1 MDTLDEHAVRTL
13 LHEAARAPA
22 PPSAVDVDAARRR
35 GSRRLRARRAAL
47 PVLAVVALAAA
58 LTVPGGLLSAHQER
72 TVASPHPPASSP
84 VVNAPWRFNPL
95 VPYASFGWLPPDYSE
110 SLANGIDF
118 NQGVTSATDFV
129 SREAAAPAAG
139 RLLYLQVNARDMCA
153 ITTAA
158 DLQANVRA
166 HRSVPALCTD
176 AAFTV
181 TGVAPDVN
189 GQPAFWT
196 DHGSGIAWEYAPDA
210 WAELSLSGIA
220 GVGAKPLPPTAATRA
235 LLQKVAARVAYGDTT
250 PLTFAFRLSG
260 ELPAGWQLWRAGF
273 DVSGGRMFGT
283 GITVGPSVDTS
294 ALSISAST
302 VTGPAVCQSSG
313 GQPTYV
319 NRLGV
324 SWAYIVNN
332 LPGATPQQR
341 LCATAPVGGLTGVN
355 ITMDMNDP
363 ASNTPLP
370 GSAQLGGTIGAL
382 GRLLL
387 LGPNPAAW
395 IANPVN

>member
-13 LHEAARAPA
+13 LHEAARTPE

-35 GSRRLRARRAAL
+35 GGRQLRARRAAL

-58 LTVPGGLLSAHQER
+58 LTVPGGLLSGHSER
-72 TVASPHPPASSP
+72 TVASPA
-84 VVNAPWRFNPL
+84 VDAPWQFNPL
-95 VPYASFGWLPPDYSE
+95 VPYASFGWLPPGYSE
-110 SLANGIDF
+110 SLANSIDF

-166 HRSVPALCTD
+166 HGSVQALCID

-181 TGVAPDVN
+181 TGVAPDIN

-220 GVGAKPLPPTAATRA
+220 AGGGKPLPPTAATRA

-250 PLTFAFRLSG
+250 PLDLRV
-260 ELPAGWQLWRAGF
+260 PALRGASCWLEAVAGRVRRVRRPDVRHRHHGRA
-273 DVSGGRMFGT
+273 
-283 GITVGPSVDTS
+283 
-294 ALSISAST
+294 
-302 VTGPAVCQSSG
+302 
-313 GQPTYV
+313 
-319 NRLGV
+319 
-324 SWAYIVNN
+324 
-332 LPGATPQQR
+332 
-341 LCATAPVGGLTGVN
+341 
-355 ITMDMNDP
+355 
-363 ASNTPLP
+363 
-370 GSAQLGGTIGAL
+370 
-382 GRLLL
+382 
-387 LGPNPAAW
+387 
-395 IANPVN
+395 

>member
-13 LHEAARAPA
+13 LHEAARTPA

-58 LTVPGGLLSAHQER
+58 LTVPGGLLSGHPER
-72 TVASPHPPASSP
+72 TVASP
-84 VVNAPWRFNPL
+84 VVDAPWQFNPL
-95 VPYASFGWLPPDYSE
+95 VPYASFGWLPPGYSE

-118 NQGVTSATDFV
+118 NQGATSATVFV

-139 RLLYLQVNARDMCA
+139 RLLYLQVEARDMCA
-153 ITTAA
+153 VNTVT
-158 DLQANVRA
+158 DLRAIIRA
-166 HRSVPALCTD
+166 HGQDQVACID

-181 TGVAPDVN
+181 TGAAPNIN

-196 DHGSGIAWEYAPDA
+196 DHGSGVAWEYAPDA

-220 GVGAKPLPPTAATRA
+220 DGGGKAVPPSAATRA
-235 LLQKVAARVAYGDTT
+235 LLLKVAAHVAYGGTT
-250 PLTFAFRLSG
+250 PLTFAFRVSG
-260 ELPAGWQLWRAGF
+260 QLPAGWQLWQASF

-283 GITVGPSVDTS
+283 GITVGPSIDTS
-294 ALSISAST
+294 ALTINAST
-302 VTGPAVCQSSG
+302 VTAPAVCDPG
-313 GQPTYV
+313 AGQPAYV

-324 SWAYIVNN
+324 SWAYIVNSQ
-332 LPGATPQQR
+332 PSDTQQR
-341 LCATAPVGGLTGVN
+341 LCATTPVGGLTGVN
-355 ITMDMNDP
+355 IAIDMNDP

-370 GSAQLGGTIGAL
+370 GSRQLGGAL
-382 GRLLL
+382 GVLARLLL

-395 IANPVN
+395 ITNPVN

>member
-1 MDTLDEHAVRTL
+1 MDTLDEQAVRTL
-13 LHEAARAPA
+13 LHEAARIPE
-22 PPSAVDVDAARRR
+22 PPSAVDVAAARRR
-35 GSRRLRARRAAL
+35 GGRQLRARRAAL

-58 LTVPGGLLSAHQER
+58 LTVPGGLLSGHSER
-72 TVASPHPPASSP
+72 TVAPARPPASSP

-95 VPYASFGWLPPDYSE
+95 VPYASFGWLPRGYSE
-110 SLANGIDF
+110 TLGNGIDF

-166 HRSVPALCTD
+166 HRSVQALCTD

-189 GQPAFWT
+189 EQPAFWT
-196 DHGSGIAWEYAPDA
+196 DHGSGIAWEYASDA
-210 WAELSLSGIA
+210 WAELSLSQISGKA
-220 GVGAKPLPPTAATRA
+220 LPPSAATRA
-235 LLQKVAARVAYGDTT
+235 LLQKVAAHVAYGDTT

-260 ELPAGWQLWRAGF
+260 ELPAGWQLWRASF

-283 GITVGPSVDTS
+283 GITAGPSVDTS
-294 ALSISAST
+294 ALSISASI
-302 VTGPAVCQSSG
+302 VTGPAACDSGAGQSS
-313 GQPTYV
+313 YV

-324 SWAYIVNN
+324 RWLYIVKN
-332 LPGATPQQR
+332 LPSDVWQQ

-355 ITMDMNDP
+355 ISMDMNNP
-363 ASNTPLP
+363 ASGAPLP
-370 GSAQLGGTIGAL
+370 GGAQLGGTIDVL

-387 LGPNPAAW
+387 LGPNPAGW

>member
-1 MDTLDEHAVRTL
+1 MDTLDEHSVRTL
-13 LHEAARAPA
+13 LHEAARTPE

-35 GSRRLRARRAAL
+35 GGRQLRARRAAL

-58 LTVPGGLLSAHQER
+58 LTVPGGLLSRHSER
-72 TVASPHPPASSP
+72 TVASPA
-84 VVNAPWRFNPL
+84 VDAPWQFNPL
-95 VPYASFGWLPPDYSE
+95 VPYASFGWLPPGYSQNN
-110 SLANGIDF
+110 ADIDF
-118 NQGVTSATDFV
+118 NQGVSSATDFV
-129 SREAAAPAAG
+129 SREAVAPAAG

-153 ITTAA
+153 VSTAA
-158 DLQANVRA
+158 DLRANVRA
-166 HRSVPALCTD
+166 HGSVQALCID

-220 GVGAKPLPPTAATRA
+220 AGGGKPLPPTAATRA
-235 LLQKVAARVAYGDTT
+235 LLEKVAARVAYGDAT

-260 ELPAGWQLWRAGF
+260 ELPAGWQLWRASF

-283 GITVGPSVDTS
+283 GITAGPSIDTS
-294 ALSISAST
+294 ALTISAST
-302 VTGPAVCQSSG
+302 VTAPAACDSG
-313 GQPTYV
+313 AGQPAYV

-332 LPGATPQQR
+332 LPRDTWQQ
-341 LCATAPVGGLTGVN
+341 LCATAPVAGLAGVN
-355 ITMDMNDP
+355 IAMDMNNP
-363 ASNTPLP
+363 ASGAPLP
-370 GSAQLGGTIGAL
+370 GSTQLGGAL
-382 GRLLL
+382 GVLCRLLL
-387 LGPNPAAW
+387 LGPDPAAW
-395 IANPVN
+395 ITNPVN

>member
-1 MDTLDEHAVRTL
+1 MDTMDERAVRTL
-13 LHEAARAPA
+13 LHEAVRTPE

-58 LTVPGGLLSAHQER
+58 LTVPGGLLSRHPER
-72 TVASPHPPASSP
+72 TVASP
-84 VVNAPWRFNPL
+84 VVDAPWQFNPL
-95 VPYASFGWLPPDYSE
+95 VPYASFGWLPPGYSE
-110 SLANGIDF
+110 KNAASDV
-118 NQGVTSATDFV
+118 NQGVTSATNFV

-139 RLLYLQVNARDMCA
+139 RLLYLQVEARDMCA
-153 ITTAA
+153 VNTVT
-158 DLQANVRA
+158 DLRAIVRA
-166 HRSVPALCTD
+166 RGQDQVACIG

-181 TGVAPDVN
+181 TGTAPDIN

-196 DHGSGIAWEYAPDA
+196 DHGSGVAWEYAPDA

-220 GVGAKPLPPTAATRA
+220 AGGGKPVPPTAATQA
-235 LLQKVAARVAYGDTT
+235 LLQKVAAHVAYGDTT

-260 ELPAGWQLWRAGF
+260 KLPAGWQVWRASF

-283 GITVGPSVDTS
+283 GITVGPSIDTS
-294 ALSISAST
+294 ALTISAST
-302 VTGPAVCQSSG
+302 VTGPAVCDSG
-313 GQPTYV
+313 AGQPAHV

-332 LPGATPQQR
+332 LPRDTQQL
-341 LCATAPVGGLTGVN
+341 LCATAPVDGLAEVN
-355 ITMDMNDP
+355 ITMDIDNP
-363 ASNTPLP
+363 ESGTPLP
-370 GSAQLGGTIGAL
+370 GSAQLGGAL
-382 GRLLL
+382 GVLSRLLL

-395 IANPVN
+395 ITNPVN

>member
-13 LHEAARAPA
+13 LHEAARTPE

-47 PVLAVVALAAA
+47 PVLAVVAVAAA
-58 LTVPGGLLSAHQER
+58 LAVPGGLLSSHPER
-72 TVASPHPPASSP
+72 TVASPRPPASSP
-84 VVNAPWRFNPL
+84 GVEVPWQFNPL
-95 VPYASFGWLPPDYSE
+95 VPYASFGWLPPGYSE

-118 NQGVTSATDFV
+118 NQGTTSATDFV

-153 ITTAA
+153 ISTAA
-158 DLQANVRA
+158 GLQANVRA
-166 HRSVPALCTD
+166 HRLVQALCID

-181 TGVAPDVN
+181 TGAAPDVN
-189 GQPAFWT
+189 GRPAFWT
-196 DHGSGIAWEYAPDA
+196 DHGSGVAWEYAPDA
-210 WAELSLSGIA
+210 WAELSLSGITGNSGKA
-220 GVGAKPLPPTAATRA
+220 LPPTAATRA
-235 LLQKVAARVAYGDTT
+235 LLLKVAARVAFGDTT

-294 ALSISAST
+294 ALTITAST
-302 VTGPAVCQSSG
+302 VTGPALCDSPAGQSS
-313 GQPTYV
+313 YV

-324 SWAYIVNN
+324 QWLSIVNN
-332 LPGATPQQR
+332 LPGDVWQR
-341 LCATAPVGGLTGVN
+341 LCATAPVDGLTGVN
-355 ITMDMNDP
+355 ISMDMNNP
-363 ASNTPLP
+363 ASGAPLP
-370 GSAQLGGTIGAL
+370 GSAQLGGAL
-382 GRLLL
+382 GVQGRLLL
-387 LGPNPAAW
+387 LGPDPAAW